1 MFLSI
6 PEGIGIY
13 DIELD
18 MMSVEAEITPDKSSQ
33 ATVTIFIL
41 KEPG

>member
-6 PEGIGIY
+6 SQGVGIN

-18 MMSVEAEITPDKSSQ
+18 MMSVEAEITPDKGSQ
-33 ATVTIFIL
+33 AIVTIFIL
-41 KEPG
+41 KELG